1 MFHPVIKKGIMKIIV
16 QIVTLLFSLLFIA
29 GCTAQ
34 NKAPEYAKALLVDV
48 RTPAEFAEGT
58 VAGAINIPVDE
69 IESSL
74 DAIPRDREVVVFC
87 RSGNRSSR
95 AKSILNE
102 HGYDKITNGGSWQQV
117 DAAMRSQ
124 KSKQ

>member
-1 MFHPVIKKGIMKIIV
+1 MKIIV
-16 QIVTLLFSLLFIA
+16 QLNTLLFLLLFIA

-34 NKAPEYAKALLVDV
+34 NKAPEYSGAVLVDV

-58 VAGAINIPVDE
+58 VAGAINIPVDQ

-74 DAIPRDREVVVFC
+74 TSLPNDREIVVFC

-95 AKSILNE
+95 AKSILNK
-102 HGYDKITNGGSWQQV
+102 HGYNNITNGGSWQQV
-117 DAAMRSQ
+117 NAVIQQQ